1 MCEFSETSSK
11 ILIASREARATDDDL
26 KDIGDALADGIS
38 TGKMAPRVATKT
50 VNAVKEAM
58 SKMGGRKAERK
69 EVDNFYRLSKHAMA
83 FQEGLQFWADQ
94 TMKPESREEAEYAM
108 VVRNAA
114 ASIIRITPVWALMS

>member
-1 MCEFSETSSK
+1 
-11 ILIASREARATDDDL
+11 
-26 KDIGDALADGIS
+26 
-38 TGKMAPRVATKT
+38 
-50 VNAVKEAM
+50 M

-114 ASIIRITPVWALMS
+114 ASIIPNYARLGVDVVGIYDTFYKEEENGRTDGRQIGA